1 MCSST
6 AELCLATFKVQGHG
20 SCNALSL
27 FSGTGAHTS
36 KSLGSSDG
44 AIFFFFLSY
53 LQNLSLTWMNWQ
65 VQILNL
71 YPYTEVEGLN
81 KAKLL
86 IKDKHRYR
94 GRVLLWAGILFY
106 QLKKKSV
113 YWTRKVLP
121 PLVYM
126 HASFLCHPASHGAA
140 TTSRS
145 LLSVIP
151 WPSQALGCLSRSW
164 LQATPLPCPRD
175 QTQIAQA
182 ASGSVGFSCRQQ
194 FENW

>member
-1 MCSST
+1 MCLST
-6 AELCLATFKVQGHG
+6 AELCLAMFKAQGHG

-53 LQNLSLTWMNWQ
+53 LQNLSLTWMNWE

-106 QLKKKSV
+106 QLKKNLFTEQERCSPHSFICMLLSSPILLP
-113 YWTRKVLP
+113 TELP
-121 PLVYM
+121 PYLG
-126 HASFLCHPASHGAA
+126 LCSVWSHGPPK
-140 TTSRS
+140 S
-145 LLSVIP
+145 
-151 WPSQALGCLSRSW
+151 
-164 LQATPLPCPRD
+164 
-175 QTQIAQA
+175 
-182 ASGSVGFSCRQQ
+182 
-194 FENW
+194 